1 MFKFKKFK
9 FKNTCL
15 NLKDTYA
22 VCLSDTALPVE
33 EITKCYVLDYRLKM
47 L

>member
-1 MFKFKKFK
+1 MFKFKKVEFKNTCLNLKVK

-22 VCLSDTALPVE
+22 VGKKQLAHLV
-33 EITKCYVLDYRLKM
+33 
-47 L
+47 